1 MKKIAQVRS
10 IDELHGKE
18 KAVVFGPFQ
27 VSAIHYVLVPQLAE
41 GPHFTAKAGGEG
53 LVAGPFAGEKL
64 HGSQLAIHQGLFRQ
78 VDGAKASLA
87 EFAHNAIGTPYQH
100 AWFQVDD
107 FAEHAIMCGARV
119 NVIGETGCTLRAVF
133 HLSDLTTSEG

>member
-1 MKKIAQVRS
+1 MKKIAQIRS

-27 VSAIHYVLVPQLAE
+27 VSTIHYVLVPQLAQ

-53 LVAGPFAGEKL
+53 LVAGPFTGEKL
-64 HGSQLAIHQGLFRQ
+64 DGSQLAIHQGLFRQ
-78 VDGAKASLA
+78 VNRAKAPLT

-100 AWFQVDD
+100 AGLQVDNL
-107 FAEHAIMCGARV
+107 AEH
-119 NVIGETGCTLRAVF
+119 
-133 HLSDLTTSEG
+133 